1 MKSLPFIVLSFL
13 LLTASNAMAA
23 MHKWDEGELAIIMG
37 ISVPIVALA
46 GLFVFLTLRYYFE
59 SKVQRAAI
67 EKGQP
72 IPLRQPTDA
81 RKPALILIALG
92 LGYGIAAYLAVPAE
106 ETALSASVWGIVPL
120 LIGIGLFVFHYLKVK
135 EDRSDGEK
143 PEAAGGIEAANPLAT
158 HSASD
163 PQDA

>member
-23 MHKWDEGELAIIMG
+23 GAEVAV
-37 ISVPIVALA
+37 ISVPFVAA
-46 GLFVFLTLRYYFE
+46 GLFVFLTLRYFFE

-67 EKGQP
+67 EQGQP

-92 LGYGIAAYLAVPAE
+92 LGYGIAAYLAMPDHRV
-106 ETALSASVWGIVPL
+106 ALTASVWGIIPL
-120 LIGIGLFVFHYLKVK
+120 LIGIALLVFHYLKVK

>member
-1 MKSLPFIVLSFL
+1 MLSFL
-13 LLTASNAMAA
+13 LLTASDTMAA
-23 MHKWDEGELAIIMG
+23 VPEGQWDEDELAVIMG
-37 ISVPIVALA
+37 ISVPIVAFT
-46 GLFVFLTLRYYFE
+46 GLFVFLTLRYFFE

-67 EKGQP
+67 EQGKP

-92 LGYGIAAYLAVPAE
+92 LGYGIAAYLAVPHGPA
-106 ETALSASVWGIVPL
+106 ALTFSVWGIIPL
-120 LIGIGLFVFHYLKVK
+120 LIGIALLVFHYLKVK

>member
-1 MKSLPFIVLSFL
+1 MTEFAVMSV
-13 LLTASNAMAA
+13 
-23 MHKWDEGELAIIMG
+23 
-37 ISVPIVALA
+37 SVPFVALT
-46 GLFVFLTLRYYFE
+46 GLFVFLTLRSYFE

-67 EKGQP
+67 EQGQP

-92 LGYGIAAYLAVPAE
+92 LGYGIAAYLAVPDE
-106 ETALSASVWGIVPL
+106 VALTASVWGIIPL
-120 LIGIGLFVFHYLKVK
+120 LIGIGLLVFHYLKVK

-143 PEAAGGIEAANPLAT
+143 SEAAGGIAAASPPAT
-158 HSASD
+158 RSASD